1 MQAEPIEGLLTM
13 KEVSRILGLCEMA
26 CYRMAWDGTLP
37 SVKIRRSRRVHP
49 DAVRQLIETGT
60 TEKQAA

>member
-1 MQAEPIEGLLTM
+1 MQNEIESLLTVKETAEKLKLCPM
-13 KEVSRILGLCEMA
+13 KVF
-26 CYRMAWDGTLP
+26 RMCWSGELKSCTIGRA
-37 SVKIRRSRRVHP
+37 RRVHP